1 MRSIMAWGF
10 SFLAVYSV
18 NELDNIPAGLVCFV
32 FAVMFFRAARG
43 RRVPI
48 ICRITDA
55 LTREKAVETWEDG
68 PEDIPEEREEKPERI
83 QTAAEKL
90 ETAKQAAKIES
101 RLVSLY
107 NRRERLEYVN
117 GGNDQSLKRLY
128 ASKQW
133 RALEYDIQTAERELK
148 EYS

>member
-1 MRSIMAWGF
+1 MYNLLGWF
-10 SFLAVYSV
+10 TSFLAVYSV
-18 NELDNIPAGLVCFV
+18 NGLDNIPAGLVCFV
-32 FAVMFFRAARG
+32 FAVVFFRAARG

-48 ICRITDA
+48 ISRITDA
-55 LTREKAVETWEDG
+55 LTREKP
-68 PEDIPEEREEKPERI
+68 PEISVDIVPDIPEKPERI

-90 ETAKQAAKIES
+90 ETAKQAAKIEN

-117 GGNDQSLKRLY
+117 GGSELQLKRLY

-133 RALEYDIQTAERELK
+133 RALEYDIAVAERELK